1 MSILNYIKIEKN
13 IPKKEIKLINTYN
26 ILPKMENILPKIE
39 STVSTN
45 NEDIIKVFTDGA
57 CINNGKPNA
66 KAGIG
71 IYFGKDDYR
80 NVSEPITGK
89 QSNNT
94 AELKAILKAYYI
106 LKNEIENK
114 KRINIYSDSIYAIR
128 CCGEYG
134 LKMYKKQWKT
144 KDKLIPNHE
153 LVKEAFNLFN
163 NKINIKLIHVKAHTE
178 RLDELSIGN
187 AEADRLANEGIGIK
201 SCLNNNIDKIKKIYL
216 NIPFSRKEEI
226 KKLGGKWDKSKKK
239 WFIYENNKNKEKIIE
254 NF

>member
-13 IPKKEIKLINTYN
+13 IPKTEIKLINRDN
-26 ILPKMENILPKIE
+26 ILPKMENILPKNE
-39 STVSTN
+39 CDMSSN
-45 NEDIIKVFTDGA
+45 NQEVIKVFTDGA
-57 CINNGKPNA
+57 CVHNGKPNA

-80 NVSEPITGK
+80 NISEPITGK

-94 AELKAILKAYYI
+94 AELKAILKTYYI

-144 KDKLIPNHE
+144 KDKFIPNHE

-163 NKINIKLIHVKAHTE
+163 NKNNIRFIHVKAHTE
-178 RLDELSIGN
+178 GLDELSLGN
-187 AEADRLANEGIGIK
+187 AEADRLANEGIGIV
-201 SCLNNNIDKIKKIYL
+201 SRDNNIDKDKKIYL

-226 KKLGGKWDKSKKK
+226 KNMGGKWDKNKKK
-239 WFIYENNKNKEKIIE
+239 WFIYENNKNREKIIE
-254 NF
+254 TF

>member
-13 IPKKEIKLINTYN
+13 IPKTEINLSKKE
-26 ILPKMENILPKIE
+26 KMLPKIDNMLP
-39 STVSTN
+39 TN
-45 NEDIIKVFTDGA
+45 KYSFQTENQDIIKVFTDGA
-57 CINNGKPNA
+57 CIHNGKPNA

-71 IYFGKDDYR
+71 IYFGENDYR

-94 AELKAILKAYYI
+94 AELKAILRAYYI

-144 KDKLIPNHE
+144 KDKFIPNHE

-163 NKINIKLIHVKAHTE
+163 NKHHIKLIHVKAHTE
-178 RLDELSIGN
+178 GLDELSIGN

-201 SCLNNNIDKIKKIYL
+201 SGENNINKVKKIYL

-226 KKLGGKWDKSKKK
+226 KNLDGKWDKNKKK

-254 NF
+254 IF